1 MKLKVM
7 KHAKLFLIIS
17 LVVILIGIGFIF
29 IKGLNYG
36 IDFRGGTIVNIELG
50 KQFTTDEIRQITDNY
65 DKSADITYSGDNKT
79 QVVIST
85 KEDLTDQQRKQ
96 MFEDFEEKYNLDAS
110 ALISI
115 DKVSAA
121 IGSEMAVQS
130 MWAIIAVIV
139 GILIYVSIRFEFLF
153 GFSAIICLF
162 HDVMIVISVYA
173 IAQIQVNTPFIAAV
187 LTILG
192 FSINDTIVVFDR
204 IRENRKRYGKH
215 DYTALVDDSVS
226 QTIRRSI
233 NTTATVLIAITTLY
247 ILGVEEIRDFALP
260 LIIGFL
266 GGTYSSICIASPL
279 WAILQ
284 ERSDRRR
291 KLKTVRR

>member
-1 MKLKVM
+1 MKLRVM
-7 KHAKLFLIIS
+7 KNAKIFFIIS
-17 LVVILIGIGFIF
+17 AVVILIGLGFIF

-36 IDFRGGTIVNIELG
+36 IDFRGGTIVNIEFG
-50 KQFTTDEIRQITDNY
+50 QQFTTDEIRQITDNY

-96 MFEDFEEKYNLDAS
+96 MFNDFQEKYNLDAS

-115 DKVSAA
+115 DKVSAT
-121 IGSEMAVQS
+121 IGSEMATQS
-130 MWAIIAVIV
+130 IWAIVAVVI

-153 GFSAIICLF
+153 GLSAIVCLF
-162 HDVMIVISVYA
+162 HDVMIVVSVYA

-226 QTIRRSI
+226 QTLRRSI

-247 ILGVEEIRDFALP
+247 ILGVSEIRDFALP
-260 LIIGFL
+260 LIIGFV

-279 WAILQ
+279 WATLQ
-284 ERSDRRR
+284 ERSDKKR

>member
-85 KEDLTDQQRKQ
+85 KEDLNDQQRKQ
-96 MFEDFEEKYNLDAS
+96 MFEDFEAKYNLDAS

-115 DKVSAA
+115 DKVSAS

-130 MWAIIAVIV
+130 IWAIIAVIV

-162 HDVMIVISVYA
+162 HDVMIVVSVYA

-247 ILGVEEIRDFALP
+247 VLGVAEIRDFALP
-260 LIIGFL
+260 LIIGFV

-279 WAILQ
+279 WALLQ

-291 KLKTVRR
+291 KLKTARR

>member
-7 KHAKLFLIIS
+7 KHAKLFFIIS
-17 LVVILIGIGFIF
+17 SIVILIGLGFIF

-50 KQFTTDEIRQITDNY
+50 RQFTTDEIRQITDNY

-85 KEDLTDQQRKQ
+85 KEDLSDQQRKQ
-96 MFEDFEEKYNLDAS
+96 MFEDFQEKYNLDAS

-115 DKVSAA
+115 DKVSAT

-130 MWAIIAVIV
+130 MWAIIAVII

-153 GFSAIICLF
+153 GFTAIVCLF

-204 IRENRKRYGKH
+204 IRENRKKYGKH
-215 DYTALVDDSVS
+215 DYTTLVDDSVS

-247 ILGVEEIRDFALP
+247 ILGVAEIRDFALP

-284 ERSDRRR
+284 ERSDKKR
-291 KLKTVRR
+291 KLKTARR

>member
-7 KHAKLFLIIS
+7 KHAKLFIIIS

-29 IKGLNYG
+29 INGLNYG

-85 KEDLTDQQRKQ
+85 KEDLNDQQRKQ

-130 MWAIIAVIV
+130 MWAIIAVII

-204 IRENRKRYGKH
+204 IRENRKRYGKN

-279 WAILQ
+279 WAMLQ

-291 KLKTVRR
+291 KLKTARR